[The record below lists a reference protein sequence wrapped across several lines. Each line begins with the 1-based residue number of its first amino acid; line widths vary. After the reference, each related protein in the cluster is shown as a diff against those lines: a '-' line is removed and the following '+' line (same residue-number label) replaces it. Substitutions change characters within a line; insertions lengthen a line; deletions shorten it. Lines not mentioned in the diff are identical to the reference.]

1 MKQDRLTIRL
11 DADIRAKLHAKAAE
25 LGLDDA
31 AYARMLIFRDING
44 VPNAGS
50 IGQGDRWRPDTSGG
64 VRPAG
69 WDAARDAIGGE
80 AAGDFVDGGLDT
92 SHIRAYVDTP
102 RASARAHR
110 SGAYS
115 GEQPFGGAHV
125 DDGVES
131 EVDDGLRAEEMD
143 IPADPD
149 GGVPH
154 LDAILG
160 AAPSILDEM
169 MSGAMP
175 TSQAASTY
183 RQQRQSSRSYR
194 QRPAQ
199 PLYGP
204 GSMTRAIGVN
214 DMTIGGNTF
223 GDGTGNVMRDNMRH
237 FGIVG
242 TRAR

>member
-1 MKQDRLTIRL
+1 
-11 DADIRAKLHAKAAE
+11 
-25 LGLDDA
+25 
-31 AYARMLIFRDING
+31 
-44 VPNAGS
+44 
-50 IGQGDRWRPDTSGG
+50 
-64 VRPAG
+64 
-69 WDAARDAIGGE
+69 
-80 AAGDFVDGGLDT
+80 
-92 SHIRAYVDTP
+92 
-102 RASARAHR
+102 
-110 SGAYS
+110 
-115 GEQPFGGAHV
+115 
-125 DDGVES
+125 
-131 EVDDGLRAEEMD
+131 MD

-149 GGVPH
+149 GGVPQ

-160 AAPSILDEM
+160 ATPSFLDEM
-169 MSGAMP
+169 ISNAMP
-175 TSQAASTY
+175 ASPPAPTY
-183 RQQRQSSRSYR
+183 RQAMQRQSPRSYR

>member
-31 AYARMLIFRDING
+31 AYARMVLYREING
-44 VPNAGS
+44 APYQAQHGQYARPVGPHGPAGRED
-50 IGQGDRWRPDTSGG
+50 GFLARPDPRHSTGL
-64 VRPAG
+64 
-69 WDAARDAIGGE
+69 
-80 AAGDFVDGGLDT
+80 DGG
-92 SHIRAYVDTP
+92 SP
-102 RASARAHR
+102 
-110 SGAYS
+110 
-115 GEQPFGGAHV
+115 
-125 DDGVES
+125 DGFPEI
-131 EVDDGLRAEEMD
+131 DDGLRAEEMD

-160 AAPSILDEM
+160 ATPSFLDEM
-169 MSGAMP
+169 ISNAMP
-175 TSQAASTY
+175 ASPPAPTY
-183 RQQRQSSRSYR
+183 RQAMQRQSPRSYR

-214 DMTIGGNTF
+214 DMAIGGNTY

>member
-11 DADIRAKLHAKAAE
+11 DADIRAKLHAKASE

-31 AYARMLIFRDING
+31 AYARMLIFKDING
-44 VPNAGS
+44 VAD
-50 IGQGDRWRPDTSGG
+50 DRRGVSSRRFGGEVAADGFLTRPDPRHSTGL
-64 VRPAG
+64 
-69 WDAARDAIGGE
+69 
-80 AAGDFVDGGLDT
+80 DGG
-92 SHIRAYVDTP
+92 SP
-102 RASARAHR
+102 
-110 SGAYS
+110 
-115 GEQPFGGAHV
+115 
-125 DDGVES
+125 DGFPEI
-131 EVDDGLRAEEMD
+131 DDGLRAEEMD

-149 GGVPH
+149 GGVPQ

-160 AAPSILDEM
+160 ATPSFLDEM
-169 MSGAMP
+169 MSNAMP
-175 TSQAASTY
+175 ASQPAPTY
-183 RQQRQSSRSYR
+183 RQAMQRQSSRSYR

-214 DMTIGGNTF
+214 DMAIGGNTY

>member
-11 DADIRAKLHAKAAE
+11 DADIRAKLHAKAGE

-31 AYARMLIFRDING
+31 AYARMVLYREING
-44 VPNAGS
+44 APYQAQHGQYARPVGPHGPAGRED
-50 IGQGDRWRPDTSGG
+50 GFLARPDPGHS
-64 VRPAG
+64 A
-69 WDAARDAIGGE
+69 
-80 AAGDFVDGGLDT
+80 GLDLWVG
-92 SHIRAYVDTP
+92 SP
-102 RASARAHR
+102 
-110 SGAYS
+110 
-115 GEQPFGGAHV
+115 
-125 DDGVES
+125 DGLS

-143 IPADPD
+143 IPPDPD
-149 GGVPH
+149 GGVPQ

-169 MSGAMP
+169 MASAMP
-175 TSQAASTY
+175 QAAPTY

-214 DMTIGGNTF
+214 DMAIGGNTY